1 MHGLLLELKR
11 MDITIAVY
19 DVATDATTDATID
32 AARIGQIAGDRLGAL
47 VFNAYKP

>member
-19 DVATDATTDATID
+19 DAATDATTDAAIL
-32 AARIGQIAGDRLGAL
+32 GQIAGDRLGAL
-47 VFNAYKP
+47 VFNAYKL